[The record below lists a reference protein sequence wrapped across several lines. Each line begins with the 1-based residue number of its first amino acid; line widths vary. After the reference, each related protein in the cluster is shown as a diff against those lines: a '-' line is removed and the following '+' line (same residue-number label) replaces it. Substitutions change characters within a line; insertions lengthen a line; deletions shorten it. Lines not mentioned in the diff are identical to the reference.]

1 MNVSHIN
8 STHLLD
14 FNYNKTK
21 IDFATYLNIK
31 VLTLTAFWNLF

>member
-8 STHLLD
+8 CTFLLD
-14 FNYNKTK
+14 FNYNKTN
-21 IDFATYLNIK
+21 INSVIYLNIK

>member
-8 STHLLD
+8 TTHLLD

-21 IDFATYLNIK
+21 INFAIYFNIK
-31 VLTLTAFWNLF
+31 ALTLIVFWNLF